1 MSDMKA
7 WIETR
12 TAPNGERY
20 DVRLLLTDAEAK
32 HLQAVGAVGPLWRIV
47 GMQEVADATVAKY
60 EKEAH
65 TACGG
70 VVQ

>member
-7 WIETR
+7 WSETR

-47 GMQEVADATVAKY
+47 GMQEVADATVAQY

>member
-1 MSDMKA
+1 MSAMHV
-7 WIETR
+7 WSETR

-20 DVRLLLTDAEAK
+20 DVRLLLTTAEAS
-32 HLQAVGAVGPLWRIV
+32 HLQAVGAVGPLWRIL
-47 GMQEVADATVAKY
+47 GMQQVADATVASF

-65 TACGG
+65 TAGGG